1 MFYIFIIDKSKEA
14 IFVTL
19 DMLEKLMKANFD
31 YYKRHLVYAA

>member
-19 DMLEKLMKANFD
+19 DMLENEGELW
-31 YYKRHLVYAA
+31 LL